1 MWTFDAPPLEY
12 WQRTYGFAPDKAW
25 LDHVRTASVR
35 LSNCSSSF
43 VSADGLV
50 MTNQHCVRDCAV
62 DVSPPD
68 TNYIQTG
75 FVARTMREEKKCPGM
90 YVDELVSIE
99 NVTPR
104 VIGALTAA
112 TPEAQATQRATVIDQ
127 IQTECAAQTKLT
139 CQVVSLYHGGIY
151 SVYRYK
157 RYEDLR
163 LAFTPEDPVA
173 AFGGDYDNFTYP
185 RHDMDVGFLRVY
197 DGDKPYTPKN
207 YLRWSANG
215 PSEGEAV
222 FVIGNPGSTGR
233 LNTMAQMDF
242 LRDVQYPA
250 TLGGY
255 QRALDIYRELS
266 TKSEAALRMYQNN
279 IFSIENSQKAVLG
292 YRRGL
297 VDSLYMGK
305 RAAFEA
311 EFRARLAA
319 DPKLAPFGSAFDQI
333 AATQRELA
341 SFDAARRYHSFGP
354 NLGLA
359 GSRLLT
365 MAGQLVRVGEQ
376 LAAPDSVRLATYRG
390 QLATNIRAGLLRET
404 PVDTALERRAIA
416 AHLRAAQAELP
427 ANDPFLRAVLAGRTP
442 EAAAAALVAA
452 TRVGDLAFR
461 KSLLDG
467 GAATVASSTDP
478 LIALARTIDPMN
490 RAVLARAERLTAV
503 ITANTERIG
512 RALFAT
518 YGTAL
523 PPDATF
529 TLRISD
535 GVVKGYPNNGTF
547 APYKTTFHGLYNR
560 TLSFDGKPP
569 WHLPPRWIERKNR
582 LNLETPANFASTN
595 DIIGG
600 NSGSPVVNKKGEVVG
615 VAFDGNIES
624 LPNRFMFMSDIPRTV
639 SVHSRA
645 VTEILRTMYD
655 AAALADELEGK
666 RR

>member
-1 MWTFDAPPLEY
+1 MWTFDAPPMDY
-12 WQRTYGFAPDKAW
+12 WKRTYGFAPDQAW
-25 LDHVRTASVR
+25 LDHVRAASVR

-43 VSADGLV
+43 VSANGLV
-50 MTNQHCVRDCAV
+50 LTNQHCIRDCAV
-62 DVSPPD
+62 DISPPD

-90 YVDELVSIE
+90 YIDELVSIE
-99 NVTPR
+99 NVTQR
-104 VIGALTAA
+104 VIGALTGESA
-112 TPEAQATQRATVIDQ
+112 EAQARQRADVITR
-127 IQTECAAQTKLT
+127 IQDECAAQTGLT

-151 SVYRYK
+151 SVYRFR
-157 RYEDLR
+157 RYDDLR
-163 LAFTPEDPVA
+163 LVFSPEDPVA

-185 RHDMDVGFLRVY
+185 RHDLDVGLLRAY
-197 DGDKPYTPKN
+197 SGDKPLSPRN

-215 PSEGEAV
+215 PVEGEVV
-222 FVIGNPGSTGR
+222 FIVGNPGSTGR
-233 LNTMAQMDF
+233 LNTMTQMEF

-255 QRALDIYRELS
+255 ARALDIYRTLS
-266 TKSEAALRMYQNN
+266 ARNETALRMYQNN
-279 IFSIENSQKAVLG
+279 IFSIENSQKAVMG

-319 DPKLAPFGSAFDQI
+319 DPKYSAFGTAYESI
-333 AATQRELA
+333 AGAQRELA
-341 SFDAARRYHSFGP
+341 TIDAVRRYHSFGP
-354 NLGLA
+354 ALALA

-365 MAGQLVRVGEQ
+365 MAGQLVRVQEQ
-376 LAAPDSVRLATYRG
+376 LAAPDSVRLTAYRG
-390 QLATNIRAGLLRET
+390 NLATGIRAALLREQ
-404 PVDTALERRAIA
+404 PIDTALEVRAIA
-416 AHLRAAQAELP
+416 AHLRAAQSELP
-427 ANDPFLRAVLAGRTP
+427 ANDPYLRAALSSRTP
-442 EAAAAALVAA
+442 DEAAANLVRN

-461 KSLLDG
+461 KSLLEG
-467 GAATVASSTDP
+467 GVTAVASSPDP
-478 LIALARTIDPMN
+478 LIVLARTIDPLN
-490 RAVLARAERLTAV
+490 RSVTKRAEQLTAV
-503 ITANTERIG
+503 ITRNTEKIG
-512 RALFAT
+512 QALFAT

-560 TLSFDGKPP
+560 TASFDGKPP
-569 WHLPPRWIERKNR
+569 WHLPPRWIERKDR
-582 LNLETPANFASTN
+582 LELSTPSNFVSTG

-600 NSGSPVVNKKGEVVG
+600 NSGSPVVNAKGEVVG
-615 VAFDGNIES
+615 VSFDGNIES
-624 LPNRFMFMSDIPRTV
+624 LPNRFMFTTDAARAV

-645 VTEILRTMYD
+645 ITETLRRMYD
-655 AAALADELEGK
+655 APAIAEELEGK
-666 RR
+666 K